1 MSSRYTQA
9 ALERRALRR
18 NADARKL
25 SPRGV
30 KFANYDSKSIS
41 EAREIS
47 DKLMSDWRW
56 LNSSGTH

>member
-1 MSSRYTQA
+1 MSSRLTLA
-9 ALERRALRR
+9 AQERRQLRR

-25 SPRGV
+25 SPRGI
-30 KFANYDSKSIS
+30 KFANYDHKALN

-47 DKLMSDWRW
+47 DKLLSDWRW